1 MLDTFFGHEYFDWSK
16 YGFNRWRKRWVEES
30 QMESPEEVPESY
42 SGVKI
47 EHEIS
52 FLSKIF
58 NLKFEFTWRGR

>member
-1 MLDTFFGHEYFDWSK
+1 MSHDLKINRGVELMLRRET
-16 YGFNRWRKRWVEES
+16 
-30 QMESPEEVPESY
+30 PEEVPESY

-58 NLKFEFTWRGR
+58 NLKFEFTWRGS